1 MYQCVEV
8 HSCEILLI
16 IFLILLLE
24 LLISQSF
31 SVRKDSIQ
39 FGHFRDLQNS
49 EIDTESSVRPC
60 TKQIGNTHQ
69 ADGKLGPRRAHWA
82 GQNCILYCIF
92 AAHGDSTSKQ
102 SENTNVVHGYEIEGS
117 FGNFEKDVQ

>member
-1 MYQCVEV
+1 MYECVEV

-60 TKQIGNTHQ
+60 TKQIPNPHQ
-69 ADGKLGPRRAHWA
+69 ADGKLGLRRALWA

-92 AAHGDSTSKQ
+92 AAQGVSTSK
-102 SENTNVVHGYEIEGS
+102 
-117 FGNFEKDVQ
+117 